1 MILFFFHGNLCYR
14 AFELFND
21 IPNDEMVKIQ
31 GRHTP
36 KKKQTE
42 QQRDTEIQIKKIKK
56 S

>member
-1 MILFFFHGNLCYR
+1 
-14 AFELFND
+14 
-21 IPNDEMVKIQ
+21 MVKIQ

-56 S
+56 SQIQFSKQIQTVFFTITKTIQGNQHK